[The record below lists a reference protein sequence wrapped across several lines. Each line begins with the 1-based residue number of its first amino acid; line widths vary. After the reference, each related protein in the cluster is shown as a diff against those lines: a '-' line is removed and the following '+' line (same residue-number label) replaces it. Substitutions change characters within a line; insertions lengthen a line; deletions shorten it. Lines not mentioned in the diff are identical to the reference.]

1 MRLHT
6 IFKLKCPKCYKGN
19 LFTNHGLFV
28 VKEIRKMNR
37 NCSHCS
43 QDFKIEPNFYSAASW
58 IKYPI
63 ILLIVVHLVLS
74 VIALNTMYGL
84 SLKILIPIFMAVC
97 LAIQVPIIRISKA
110 VLINLTLNFI
120 GDSKKA

>member
-19 LFTNHGLFV
+19 LFTNQGLFV
-28 VKEIRKMNR
+28 VKEIRKMNK
-37 NCSHCS
+37 NCTHCN

-63 ILLIVVHLVLS
+63 ILIIVIHLILS
-74 VIALNTMYGL
+74 VIGLNTVYGL
-84 SLKILIPIFMAVC
+84 SLKILIPIFMVIC

-120 GDSKKA
+120 GDNKKS

>member
-19 LFTNHGLFV
+19 LFTNQGLFV
-28 VKEIRKMNR
+28 VKEIRKMNK
-37 NCSHCS
+37 NCTHCN

-63 ILLIVVHLVLS
+63 ILIIVIHLILS
-74 VIALNTMYGL
+74 VIGLNTVYGL
-84 SLKILIPIFMAVC
+84 SLKILIPIFMVIC

-120 GDSKKA
+120 GDNKKA

>member
-1 MRLHT
+1 
-6 IFKLKCPKCYKGN
+6 
-19 LFTNHGLFV
+19 
-28 VKEIRKMNR
+28 MNK
-37 NCSHCS
+37 NCSHCN

-63 ILLIVVHLVLS
+63 ILIIVVHLIFS
-74 VIALNTMYGL
+74 VIALNTMYEL
-84 SLKILIPIFMAVC
+84 SLKILIPIFMIIY

-120 GDSKKA
+120 GDNKKS

>member
-1 MRLHT
+1 
-6 IFKLKCPKCYKGN
+6 
-19 LFTNHGLFV
+19 
-28 VKEIRKMNR
+28 MNR

-84 SLKILIPIFMAVC
+84 SLKILIPIFMVIC

>member
-19 LFTNHGLFV
+19 LFTNQGLFV
-28 VKEIRKMNR
+28 VKEIRKMNK
-37 NCSHCS
+37 NCTHCN

-63 ILLIVVHLVLS
+63 ILIIVVHLILS
-74 VIALNTMYGL
+74 VIGLNTVYGL
-84 SLKILIPIFMAVC
+84 SLKILIPIFMVIC

-120 GDSKKA
+120 GDNKKS